1 MFSKR
6 YCARLGKFACAAMIM
21 AGIWGTSSTVR
32 AETAQPV
39 SELVL
44 TEAPVHGTDARNS
57 ITKLNETADAM
68 YRNVAGGNIFE
79 ARKQLAQMEKIIE
92 TTGFDGLTVE
102 GIEALTSSVVDAKRA
117 FNSLTLPHDQAVLA
131 AARIRLATDAVAHP
145 KNPMWL
151 QYYKIVTDDLDRIA
165 DSVKRHDANKSKSAL
180 QDLKQHISVIRPAL
194 LINRAPYQVEMVDS
208 FLIFLQSQLS
218 SIPVQ
223 AQTVDSGIKRFKA
236 VVNDLFMKK
245 EAPAYLPVVPN
256 NNPWIGSIWIGLA
269 IITALTYVG
278 WKKYR
283 AERDYTRVR
292 REPGHLDKKQ

>member
-1 MFSKR
+1 MFSMR
-6 YCARLGKFACAAMIM
+6 YCARLGKLACVAMIM
-21 AGIWGTSSTVR
+21 AGMWGTSNTVR
-32 AETAQPV
+32 AEVAQPI

-44 TEAPVHGTDARNS
+44 SEAPVQETDARNS
-57 ITKLNETADAM
+57 ITKLNETAAAM

-165 DSVKRHDANKSKSAL
+165 DSVNRHDANKIKLAL

-218 SIPVQ
+218 TIPVQ

-245 EAPAYLPVVPN
+245 EEPVYLPVVPN

-269 IITALTYVG
+269 ILTALTYVG